1 MSLVNIHSHTRVRS
15 PAVAGCT
22 RRRRL
27 QTFVVAADADL
38 GRSDVLD
45 LLDRLLVY
53 DPAARP
59 TARECMAHPFFA
71 DSDVSPPCL
80 RGQ

>member
-1 MSLVNIHSHTRVRS
+1 M
-15 PAVAGCT
+15 AGCT
-22 RRRRL
+22 HRRGL

-38 GRSDVLD
+38 WRPDVLD

-59 TARECMAHPFFA
+59 TARESMAHPFFA
-71 DSDVSPPCL
+71 GNDVPPPCP